1 MKKLTTKLMI
11 AATVLVVTAG
21 AASAQTLRASI
32 PFEFRVGNRVMAAGT
47 YRVYSS
53 PHATAPIFELLNV
66 SSGGSAMVFAQIP
79 GDPRKE
85 WEAEGNPKL
94 EFACGSGRCAL
105 AQLWAGPGSHAY
117 KVRRPKRETDEDAYL
132 TVIPMQRDKS
142 E

>member
-11 AATVLVVTAG
+11 ATAALVAAAG
-21 AASAQTLRASI
+21 TASAQTMRASI
-32 PFEFRVGNRVMAAGT
+32 PFEFRVGNRAMAAGT

-53 PHATAPIFELLNV
+53 PHTSAPIFELLNV
-66 SSGGSAMVFAQIP
+66 SSGGSAILLAPIP

-105 AQLWAGPGSHAY
+105 VQLWAGPGSHAY

-132 TVIPMQRDKS
+132 TVIPMHWDKG